1 MNPLLK
7 KYIDNTITPEELEE
21 LRVYVSTLDDEQLSA
36 LLEDDSCKGVASPF
50 TEQEVEQ
57 LKTSLLES
65 LPEEEPSR
73 WSIVRRVVA
82 WAAVL
87 LVPIL
92 LFSTYYF
99 YHHYV
104 NVSQERIVVS
114 TGPFERSSIKL
125 PDGTHVKLNANT
137 ELSYSAQA
145 FSGSDRSV
153 SFTGEAYFEVSKLQG
168 GHFTVKGDGY
178 IVEVKGTKF
187 NVSAGKS
194 DSEVVVSLDE
204 GRVGFSSSK
213 GGTVDM
219 HPGDVSTLERSSGM
233 ITVRHNQLTNDFSAW
248 KRNEIVVRHSSLSH
262 LLDLMKRSYGVSFR
276 VDRNV
281 RPASTFSGMI
291 PSDNLSEALDIL
303 ETAYGIRTHVDGR
316 TVRLSK

>member
-7 KYIDNTITPEELEE
+7 KYIDNTITPEELEQ
-21 LRVYVSTLDDEQLSA
+21 LREYVSTLDDEQLA
-36 LLEDDSCKGVASPF
+36 AVLDGNSCKGVASPF
-50 TEQEVEQ
+50 TEKEVQQ

-65 LPEEEPSR
+65 LPEEPSR
-73 WSIVRRVVA
+73 WSVVKTIVA

-87 LVPIL
+87 LVPVL
-92 LFSTYYF
+92 LCSTFYF
-99 YHHYV
+99 YHHYS
-104 NVSQERIVVS
+104 NVSRERIVVS

-145 FSGSDRSV
+145 FTGSDRSV
-153 SFTGEAYFEVSKLQG
+153 SFTGEAYFEVSKLHG

-187 NVSAGKS
+187 NVSASKS

-204 GRVGFSSSK
+204 GRVGFTSSK

-219 HPGDVSTLERSSGM
+219 LPGDVSTLERSSGM
-233 ITVRHNQLTNDFSAW
+233 ITVRHNQSTNDFSAW

-281 RPASTFSGMI
+281 LPASTFSGTI